1 MEVIFQCEKLKK
13 DKGGKRSFTQAASKI
28 MTPRF
33 LRGGTRRGR
42 GHEFVSRSIYGP
54 FWFGEGTTPPPP
66 SLNQPSQIRR
76 RILTGTSL
84 PFLLPCTWNGVNGP
98 LSLPEIGWQA
108 LPNHRDHLR
117 FPRLGRAT
125 TRREERRDVHE
136 RASHETDRRENRI
149 DVSN

>member
-1 MEVIFQCEKLKK
+1 
-13 DKGGKRSFTQAASKI
+13 

-42 GHEFVSRSIYGP
+42 GGHEFVSRSIYRP

-136 RASHETDRRENRI
+136 RASHETDRRERTESMYPTNYRLFNFI
-149 DVSN
+149 RCLGKNILENYLFTG